1 MKQQSTIEGNAT
13 TSSFNIQHLPLLLS
27 ITHQLLITPTH
38 DEVATNQPHVGYIIC
53 KHQAVTPFSSTAD
66 ASTRKVGKDNQ
77 DLVANNI
84 HNGAHSYVV
93 GSIYFHVCGILIPY
107 LMQQLYNIHH
117 DLHLVNDTGD
127 GNGQQPTI
135 CIDMLLQHY
144 LLT

>member
-1 MKQQSTIEGNAT
+1 MQSVRAAIGAPFYNEMCCQSNQEKSIEVSVKQQSTIEGNAT

-66 ASTRKVGKDNQ
+66 ASSRKVGKDNQ

-93 GSIYFHVCGILIPY
+93 GSIYFHVCGI
-107 LMQQLYNIHH
+107 
-117 DLHLVNDTGD
+117 
-127 GNGQQPTI
+127 
-135 CIDMLLQHY
+135 
-144 LLT
+144 